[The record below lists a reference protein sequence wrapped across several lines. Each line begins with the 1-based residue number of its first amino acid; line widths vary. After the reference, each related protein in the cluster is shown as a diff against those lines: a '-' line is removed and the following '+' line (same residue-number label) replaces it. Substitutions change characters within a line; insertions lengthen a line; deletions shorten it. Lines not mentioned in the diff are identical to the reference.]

1 MHRCALVCVSV
12 WGSGGCAPVC
22 VQVCVQNE
30 FSEYL
35 LETRFL
41 TSANYSTHPL
51 RIFFQTLL
59 LTLCFSNKYFSELFG
74 GFRSKMEI
82 SRRMAWSLVMFANSR
97 TVLRQLPIWE
107 EKVPARSTS
116 DNGNLHRPLKR
127 LLPFRSPKREAGWLE
142 LLRATGTGFSMPHR
156 YFLDFLRSLPF
167 FERR

>member
-1 MHRCALVCVSV
+1 MVYVVNIGNCIVILVSLHL
-12 WGSGGCAPVC
+12 
-22 VQVCVQNE
+22 
-30 FSEYL
+30 FL
-35 LETRFL
+35 LNCPNHYYHF
-41 TSANYSTHPL
+41 
-51 RIFFQTLL
+51 FFQTLL